1 MTHKAPERM
10 LIVVTLAATVLSVA
24 ALHRP
29 ALALDDA
36 HHAKARAAVD
46 KAVAFLRDAQNED
59 GSWTPRV
66 GPAVTALVAAGMLRD
81 PDISRDD
88 PAVAKAIAF
97 VVAQQKQDGAI
108 YDRILPNYNT
118 AISLMALGQV
128 ADQPGMRSIIN
139 KAQQYLVTAQW
150 KPGMTDPQGNP
161 ITAEHPY
168 YGGAGYGNH
177 GRPDMSNTTMMLEGL
192 YDSGFDCT
200 DPAFKRALVFL
211 QSCQGVES
219 NERFDDRIVQNGG
232 FIYSNSVNKDNIG
245 TVESRANPQQIDR
258 VRDGKSMT
266 VDKVRPYG
274 AMSYAGFKSYIYAQL
289 QRDDPRVLAVRDWIA
304 NHYDLSHNVGMPSE
318 VKMQGY
324 YYYLY
329 VFGRAMGAWGEPT
342 ITTADGRTHDWAN
355 DLVDTLVSR
364 QRPDGSWLNE
374 ADRYMEG
381 DPNLVTAY
389 CLNALQMAL
398 ASR

>member
-1 MTHKAPERM
+1 MCKSHKRWMTVGPLVAMTVMMGWLTSPAP
-10 LIVVTLAATVLSVA
+10 
-24 ALHRP
+24 
-29 ALALDDA
+29 ALDDA
-36 HHAKARAAVD
+36 HHAKGRAAVD
-46 KAVAFLRDAQNED
+46 KAVAFLRGAQNED
-59 GSWTPRV
+59 GSWTPQV

-81 PDISRDD
+81 PDIARDD
-88 PAVAKAIAF
+88 PAVARAIAF
-97 VVAQQKQDGAI
+97 VVAQQKKNGAI

-128 ADQPGMRSIIN
+128 ADRPGMLSVIT
-139 KAQQYLVTAQW
+139 KAQQYLVSAQW
-150 KPGMTDPQGNP
+150 KPGMTDPNGQP
-161 ITAEHPY
+161 ITADHPY

-219 NERFDDRIVQNGG
+219 NERFGDRIVQNGG

-245 TVESRANPQQIDR
+245 TVESRANPEQIDR
-258 VRDGKSMT
+258 VRAGESMT
-266 VDKVRPYG
+266 VEEVRPYG

-289 QRDDPRVLAVRDWIA
+289 ERDDPRVVAVRDWIA

-324 YYYLY
+324 YYYMY

-342 ITTADGRTHDWAN
+342 LTTADGRTHDWAN
-355 DLVDTLVSR
+355 DLVDVLVSK
-364 QRPDGSWLNE
+364 QRPDGSWINP

-381 DPNLVTAY
+381 DANLVTAY
-389 CLNALQMAL
+389 ALNALQMAL
-398 ASR
+398 AGR

>member
-1 MTHKAPERM
+1 MCKSHKRWMTVGPLVAMTVMMGWLTSPAP
-10 LIVVTLAATVLSVA
+10 
-24 ALHRP
+24 
-29 ALALDDA
+29 ALDDA
-36 HHAKARAAVD
+36 HHAKGRAAVD
-46 KAVAFLRDAQNED
+46 KAVAFLRGAQNED
-59 GSWTPRV
+59 GSWTPQV

-81 PDISRDD
+81 PDIARDD
-88 PAVAKAIAF
+88 PAVARAIAF
-97 VVAQQKQDGAI
+97 VVAQQKKNGAI

-128 ADQPGMRSIIN
+128 ADRPGMQSVIT
-139 KAQQYLVTAQW
+139 KAQQYLVSAQW
-150 KPGMTDPQGNP
+150 KPGMTDPNGQP
-161 ITAEHPY
+161 ITADHPY

-219 NERFDDRIVQNGG
+219 NERFGDRIVQNGG

-258 VRDGKSMT
+258 VRAGESMT
-266 VDKVRPYG
+266 VEKVRPYG

-289 QRDDPRVLAVRDWIA
+289 ERDDPRVVAVRDWIA

-324 YYYLY
+324 YYYMY

-342 ITTADGRTHDWAN
+342 LTTADGRTHDWAN
-355 DLVDTLVSR
+355 DLVDVLVSK
-364 QRPDGSWLNE
+364 QRADGSWINP

-381 DPNLVTAY
+381 DANLVTAY
-389 CLNALQMAL
+389 ALNALQMAL
-398 ASR
+398 AGR